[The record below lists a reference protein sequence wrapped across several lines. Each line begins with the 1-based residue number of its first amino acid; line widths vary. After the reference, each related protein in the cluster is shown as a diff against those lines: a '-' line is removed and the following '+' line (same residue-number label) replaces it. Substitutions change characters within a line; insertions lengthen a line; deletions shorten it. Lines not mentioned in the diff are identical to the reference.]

1 MQQVL
6 CKGLF
11 VRQVLWLAIGVFFI
25 SLCISSNAFG
35 QTELEKIHQKI
46 IVDHEQVEHVSAEE
60 FIEMEIAGADII
72 IFDVRKKSEFA
83 VSHLQNAIRLD
94 PGTKADEF
102 EQLYGEQLQG
112 KTVVF
117 YCSVGRRSS
126 AMAEEVAQVIEN
138 SEAAAFNLTG
148 GVFTWRNEERSL
160 VSQASQSTTKV
171 HPYNFY
177 WGRLIEDKK
186 AISYSPD

>member
-1 MQQVL
+1 MQQL
-6 CKGLF
+6 LYKGLF

-46 IVDHEQVEHVSAEE
+46 IEDHEQVEHVSAEE
-60 FIEMEIAGADII
+60 FIEMETAGADII

-117 YCSVGRRSS
+117 YCSVGR
-126 AMAEEVAQVIEN
+126 
-138 SEAAAFNLTG
+138 L
-148 GVFTWRNEERSL
+148 SL
-160 VSQASQSTTKV
+160 I
-171 HPYNFY
+171 H
-177 WGRLIEDKK
+177 I
-186 AISYSPD
+186 